1 MPGEAPVLPC
11 RRPDG
16 DRSASVEPS
25 GAARLRRERGEHGAT
40 LAGERGAGRA
50 GTALPGGARE
60 RAGNERARDGRG
72 AARGARYRVETPRLI
87 VPGVRPHEVDG
98 GVCVYQLFGDY
109 EPATAQIR
117 VFLRTA
123 IKGQIVRPRA
133 FLCTLLHE
141 FCHHL
146 DLRFFGR
153 RSSYHT
159 RGFFGRVD
167 DLYHRALGTPEAERR
182 PLRWVQS
189 GEVWRIDW
197 PATRAPR
204 R

>member
-1 MPGEAPVLPC
+1 MVTDPP
-11 RRPDG
+11 
-16 DRSASVEPS
+16 PS
-25 GAARLRRERGEHGAT
+25 SPLARLDYAASEAS
-40 LAGERGAGRA
+40 
-50 GTALPGGARE
+50 TALPLPASGALGERVRPFLAALESGRATSVRETGGALL
-60 RAGNERARDGRG
+60 
-72 AARGARYRVETPRLI
+72 AALASFYRVETPRLI